1 LVEQVSDSLAVDFFA
16 LKNDK
21 KDKNIDNRVS
31 GRGNSSNGSGA
42 EKGLNKSSV
51 STGASS
57 NKA

>member
-1 LVEQVSDSLAVDFFA
+1 